1 MTGKIDPR
9 KAGLTICMFRKE
21 ANPMMERKQTTIRLP
36 VELHKELVAISK
48 QSGLTVMALLILAI
62 WWNVLRPK
70 HLPQ

>member
-1 MTGKIDPR
+1 
-9 KAGLTICMFRKE
+9 
-21 ANPMMERKQTTIRLP
+21 MMERKQTTIRLP